1 MRIHVIVKIKL
12 EATIRILTHQCDE
25 TSFIHKKIQIK
36 NNTVYDQE
44 NKLMTNVIKGNDRLV
59 VNQIN

>member
-12 EATIRILTHQCDE
+12 EATIRISTHQCDE
-25 TSFIHKKIQIK
+25 TSFIHQKIQIK

-44 NKLMTNVIKGNDRLV
+44 KKLMT
-59 VNQIN
+59 